1 MVFFFT
7 DVSAICYAFILS
19 SCHYTA
25 EYTWS
30 QRMKGICTYCTGY
43 TEANRRIDLLPFIQF
58 AKRVKE
64 AIAGIGL
71 REEVSEHCLL

>member
-1 MVFFFT
+1 
-7 DVSAICYAFILS
+7 
-19 SCHYTA
+19 
-25 EYTWS
+25 
-30 QRMKGICTYCTGY
+30 MKGICTYCTGY